1 VLAPAITDPDAWI
14 DHWAA
19 AGGEAWAAGDFRR
32 AADCYATAL
41 RVAAHASEPG
51 RGRDL
56 WRRQRDCWER
66 VVDGAGERLAIPYEN
81 TTLPGYLFRA
91 ADEPRPLVIVNRGAR
106 EPASAAWALGGAA
119 AERRGYHWMTFDGPG
134 QGAALLEQ
142 ALTSRL
148 DWEHVLTPVVDA
160 LVARADVEPGH
171 LAVIGSGEAGLLVPR
186 ALSFEQRIAAATVDP
201 GVVDLAAQCALE
213 LSGRLRAQLR
223 DGDAAGFDR
232 ELHLAELF
240 SHDLRVH
247 LDLAAA
253 PFGLTRGSRF
263 ELFRA
268 VTGYRLGDEL
278 ERVRTPLL
286 VVEREGDDRW
296 PGQSRALYDRLP
308 GPKRIVTLRDDDDDD
323 DDRERH
329 LFDWLDAHLG

>member
-1 VLAPAITDPDAWI
+1 MLAPSVTDPDAWI

-19 AGGEAWAAGDFRR
+19 AGGEAWAAGDFRC
-32 AADCYATAL
+32 AADRYATAL

-66 VVDGAGERLAIPYEN
+66 VVDEVGERLAIPYEG

-106 EPASAAWALGGAA
+106 APASAGWALGGAA

-134 QGAALLEQ
+134 QGAALLELG
-142 ALTSRL
+142 LTSRL
-148 DWEHVLTPVVDA
+148 DWEHVLTPVIDT
-160 LVARADVEPGH
+160 LVARGDVDRGR
-171 LAVIGSGEAGLLVPR
+171 LAVIGSDEAGLLVPR
-186 ALSFEQRIAAATVDP
+186 ALAFEHRVAAAAIDP
-201 GVVDLAAQCALE
+201 GVVDLGAQCALD
-213 LSGRLRAQLR
+213 LSPRLRAQLR
-223 DGDAAGFDR
+223 DGDAAAFDR

-240 SHDLRVH
+240 SHDLRVQ
-247 LDLAAA
+247 LELAAA

-268 VTGYRLGDEL
+268 VAAYRLGDEL

-296 PGQSRALYDRLP
+296 PGQARALHDRLP
-308 GPKRIVTLRDDDDDD
+308 GPKRLVSLRDDDI
-323 DDRERH
+323 RERR